1 MITFIE
7 PLYKGDNKIQF
18 GWNPEPISG
27 VASYNIYVGQ
37 VAGSLTKIVSGISI
51 RQSENPVN
59 LRKVAYDVTIESVRT
74 ALSLPATAD
83 FGNLLLY
90 FAITYT
96 DIAGAESLIG
106 ASRVVEVPPVGI
118 LGKYKKEDP
127 TANRN
132 IFGFSEEEQRWVK
145 AASSSA
151 GSLLVNTCDLFAPN
165 VTTAYTRDSSGNP
178 LTALTYWSDRTT
190 AGSPAKLFTYSYA
203 SGFVSKLV
211 ITDSTV

>member
-18 GWNPEPISG
+18 GWNPEPIAG

-37 VAGSLTKIVSGISI
+37 VSGSLTKIVSGIST
-51 RQSENPVN
+51 RVSDNPIN
-59 LRKVAYDVTIESVRT
+59 LKKVAYDVTIETVRT

-83 FGNLLLY
+83 FSNLVLY

-106 ASRVVEVPPVGI
+106 QSHVIEVPPVGI
-118 LGKYKKEDP
+118 LGRYKKEDP
-127 TANRN
+127 SSNRN
-132 IFGFSEEEQRWVK
+132 IFGFSDEAQRWVK
-145 AASSSA
+145 AAATGSGALIVNSS
-151 GSLLVNTCDLFAPN
+151 DFFAPN

-190 AGSPAKLFTYSYA
+190 AGSPAKLFTYTYDG
-203 SGFVSKLV
+203 GFVSKLV